1 MTAWCGTHA
10 AGAALRRLRRR
21 ILGRVVSCTTSPAWR
36 WYQRAGLGLGLGGG
50 LLLLVVAAFARSGAV
65 ALLVIGGAWIAA
77 AGGGL
82 WFSLR
87 VAYELRL
94 DEGQVIF
101 AFPRRELRVAAGD
114 VLAIQRSRLD
124 MSRMRPLLVLTSSS
138 GVVRVNPRLI
148 GLFDFLLALRQANPD
163 VAVPDL

>member
-1 MTAWCGTHA
+1 VLGRPCAAWA
-10 AGAALRRLRRR
+10 V

-65 ALLVIGGAWIAA
+65 ALLVIGGAWIAM

-82 WFSLR
+82 WFSLH

-101 AFPRRELRVAAGD
+101 AFPRRELRVPAGD
-114 VLAIQRSRLD
+114 VLAIRRSRWD
-124 MSRMRPLLVLTSSS
+124 MSRMRPLLVLTTSS

>member
-1 MTAWCGTHA
+1 L
-10 AGAALRRLRRR
+10 AGP
-21 ILGRVVSCTTSPAWR
+21 GSR
-36 WYQRAGLGLGLGGG
+36 WPGGG
-50 LLLLVVAAFARSGAV
+50 R
-65 ALLVIGGAWIAA
+65 
-77 AGGGL
+77 

-94 DEGQVIF
+94 EEEQVTF
-101 AFPRRELRVAAGD
+101 AFPRRELRVPAGD
-114 VLAIQRSRLD
+114 VLAIRRSRLD
-124 MSRMRPLLVLTSSS
+124 MSRMRPLLVLTGSS

>member
-1 MTAWCGTHA
+1 MLTAPTLLDDLTPLG
-10 AGAALRRLRRR
+10 LYIPS
-21 ILGRVVSCTTSPAWR
+21 ILERVVSCTTSPAWR
-36 WYQRAGLGLGLGGG
+36 WYQRGGLGLALGGG

-65 ALLVIGGAWIAA
+65 ALLVIGGAWIAMA
-77 AGGGL
+77 VGGL

-87 VAYELRL
+87 TAYELRL
-94 DEGQVIF
+94 EDEQVTF
-101 AFPRRELRVAAGD
+101 AFPRRELRVPVGD

-124 MSRMRPLLVLTSSS
+124 MSRMRPLLVLTRSS